1 MDLGKLALRIAER
14 HGTNADRWYVF
25 LAWLPSIP
33 NVFFS
38 RSLVMY
44 CSMVSA
50 YENVHIR
57 SNLPRLEE
65 ATKYAN
71 SAGDRCAIHFQKVIY
86 MSNVKFAGCIQASR
100 ISIPYKPS
108 CSLAN
113 RVCDFAFWSESC
125 VSDERVTG
133 SSGRTCCCG
142 RRDGDV
148 FSSIFFLSYSDGSS
162 YQRLTMM

>member
-1 MDLGKLALRIAER
+1 MSFAAAAERKELYRFSVDLGKLALRIAER
-14 HGTNADRWYVF
+14 HGTNADRWYVS
-25 LAWLPSIP
+25 LAWLSSIP

-71 SAGDRCAIHFQKVIY
+71 SAGDRCVIHFQKVI
-86 MSNVKFAGCIQASR
+86 SVKLDICR
-100 ISIPYKPS
+100 VYT
-108 CSLAN
+108 SLAN
-113 RVCDFAFWSESC
+113 F
-125 VSDERVTG
+125 
-133 SSGRTCCCG
+133 
-142 RRDGDV
+142 
-148 FSSIFFLSYSDGSS
+148 YSVQTKLFIGQPRMSLCILVIIP
-162 YQRLTMM
+162 RF